1 MLSWLNCP
9 LSNKPMVGTPPAQDF
24 APAVEV
30 SPDFEGDSAC
40 HPGGFKGIPWKI
52 WKLYDFLTE
61 CMEIEISYSLPIISC
76 ILIDLPI
83 LYHIDIW
90 SKRGYMYIDIII
102 IYNLQHVQFS
112 TILYRFSYFL
122 F

>member
-52 WKLYDFLTE
+52 WKLYDLLTE
-61 CMEIEISYSLPIISC
+61 CMEIEISYSLPINQ
-76 ILIDLPI
+76 
-83 LYHIDIW
+83 LY
-90 SKRGYMYIDIII
+90 S
-102 IYNLQHVQFS
+102 
-112 TILYRFSYFL
+112 YRFTNSLPYRYMVEEGVHVH
-122 F
+122 